1 MPVHNAE
8 KWLDESINSVL
19 AQNYD
24 GPMEISFYND
34 ASTDGSFVKMLRS
47 GCFGRWRHAGI
58 DAKITGKVRHHDRTS
73 RKKKRM

>member
-34 ASTDGSFVKMLRS
+34 ASTDGSFVKILTVFHLRCNS
-47 GCFGRWRHAGI
+47 HPASMQ
-58 DAKITGKVRHHDRTS
+58 K
-73 RKKKRM
+73 

>member
-1 MPVHNAE
+1 MFFFEEKALFNKGILFQQDVLEKLSRKICFNHHARANAE

-34 ASTDGSFVKMLRS
+34 ASTDGAL
-47 GCFGRWRHAGI
+47 
-58 DAKITGKVRHHDRTS
+58 
-73 RKKKRM
+73 